1 MAAAWAAMQAAE
13 RREWVLA
20 LSQAKEE
27 KRAAQAALRLGG
39 RVQRQGEEWGQ
50 PPSGGRP
57 REVQAPVALPARA
70 SENRRAR
77 RRQQLAR
84 PDEAAPAARLT
95 EVGELPAR
103 PPAREG
109 PDIQGGQAPTPGLR
123 RSEEEWEAY
132 PGRPGSSK
140 RESRPARP
148 SPSNKKLRSLVEP
161 NTKKVSEKIGQKQIS
176 SPPPRGV

>member
-77 RRQQLAR
+77 RRKQLAR
-84 PDEAAPAARLT
+84 PDEAAPAARLI
-95 EVGELPAR
+95 EVGESPAR

-109 PDIQGGQAPTPGLR
+109 PDIQRGQGQCFCEEGGPH
-123 RSEEEWEAY
+123 
-132 PGRPGSSK
+132 
-140 RESRPARP
+140 ARP
-148 SPSNKKLRSLVEP
+148 QEVRRGMGSLSRKTRIKQEGVETSQTESNKQETEEP
-161 NTKKVSEKIGQKQIS
+161 SRAEYQES
-176 SPPPRGV
+176 